1 MHPLGFT
8 VSYIDEGFEPYAEK
22 TYNKAYKHFYEELIE
37 DGIDEEIAKKSAEKL
52 ANKQTIREIQ
62 QGYQGFETKLNT
74 VSNSLGQTP
83 FVTITLGLMKG
94 KWARIITKTVLETRM
109 NGIGQ
114 KKTTA
119 VFPKIVFLYRSEI
132 NGKGSPNY
140 DLYQLAIKCSSIR
153 LYPDYL
159 SGDAGYQKEI
169 YEECGRMV
177 SPMGKCTADCPC
189 KTSVNAYQSGVL
201 AA

>member
-1 MHPLGFT
+1 
-8 VSYIDEGFEPYAEK
+8 
-22 TYNKAYKHFYEELIE
+22 
-37 DGIDEEIAKKSAEKL
+37 
-52 ANKQTIREIQ
+52 
-62 QGYQGFETKLNT
+62 
-74 VSNSLGQTP
+74 
-83 FVTITLGLMKG
+83 
-94 KWARIITKTVLETRM
+94 M

-132 NGKGSPNY
+132 NGEGSVNY

-159 SGDAGYQKEI
+159 SGDYGFQKEI

-189 KTSVNAYQSGVL
+189 KTFVNVYQNGVL
-201 AA
+201 TAC